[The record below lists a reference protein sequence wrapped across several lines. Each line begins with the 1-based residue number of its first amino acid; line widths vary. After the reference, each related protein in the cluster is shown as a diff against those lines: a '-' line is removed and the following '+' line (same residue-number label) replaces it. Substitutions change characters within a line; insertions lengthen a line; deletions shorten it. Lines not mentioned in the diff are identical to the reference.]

1 MVLFAGD
8 AARPESAPL
17 VRLAMFDG
25 RVGVPP
31 TAWCRKF
38 FGGS

>member
-8 AARPESAPL
+8 AARPETAFL
-17 VRLAMFDG
+17 MRLAVFDG

-31 TAWCRKF
+31 TAWSRKF